1 MFGKL
6 AEAQQ
11 KAEEIK
17 KRLELISVEAA
28 VEGGLIKV
36 VATGNKNITSVNI
49 DEQLLNPDRK
59 EELESLL
66 IVAIERALQQAENVS
81 AAEMKNLMGN
91 MMPGLGSLFGK

>member
-17 KRLELISVEAA
+17 KRLENITVEGA
-28 VEGGLIKV
+28 VEGGLIRV
-36 VATGNKNITSVNI
+36 LATGNKNITSVKV
-49 DEQLLNPDRK
+49 DEILLTPERK
-59 EELESLL
+59 EELETLL
-66 IVAIERALQQAENVS
+66 VVAIERALQQAENVS
-81 AAEMKNLMGN
+81 AAEMKNLMGS